1 MLSAVLV
8 SSIVAIAALLGFAAL
23 SDYVGRRKVYL
34 AGALLS
40 GLWAAPVFLLI
51 DTKVAIL
58 IFLAISVGQIF
69 LSMMYGPQAAFF
81 SELFTPEMRYSGA
94 SLGYQ
99 IGAVLGGGFAPV
111 IAAGLFAA
119 YKSSVPL
126 AIYVA
131 VMAAISLVSVY
142 LLSETYHRNVIAV
155 EGEEA
160 AGAAAW
166 SR

>member
-1 MLSAVLV
+1 V
-8 SSIVAIAALLGFAAL
+8 ALLGSAAL
-23 SDYVGRRKVYL
+23 SDHVGRRKVYL

-40 GLWAAPVFLLI
+40 GLWASPLFLLLN
-51 DTKVAIL
+51 TKVAIL
-58 IFLAISVGQIF
+58 IFLAITMGQIF

-81 SELFTPEMRYSGA
+81 SELFTPELRYSGA

-99 IGAVLGGGFAPV
+99 IGAVFGGGFAPI

-119 YKSSVPL
+119 YKSWVPL
-126 AIYVA
+126 AIYIA
-131 VMAAISLVSVY
+131 VMAVISLVSVY

-160 AGAAAW
+160 AEAAAW